1 MSSAL
6 QGSIIIPVLNEAA
19 AITEQ
24 LQCLREQLGARW
36 ELIVVDGGSSDATVM
51 RATPCCDHLVQSP
64 AGRSRQM
71 NAGAAVAAGQIL
83 VFLHADTRLPADF
96 EQQMQTFLNAEK
108 GWGRFDV
115 LLDDEHPM
123 LRIIGGMMNLRSRL
137 SGIATGDQTFFVR
150 RDFFNELQGFREI
163 PLMEDVDFSRRACRL
178 QRPFCSRSRVI
189 TSARK
194 WQSNGIFRTMAL
206 MWWIRLAYFVGVSPA
221 TLHRWYYPSR

>member
-1 MSSAL
+1 MSPVV

-19 AITEQ
+19 TITEQ
-24 LQCLREQLGARW
+24 LRRLREQLGARW

-51 RATPCCDHLVQSP
+51 QATPYCDRLVQSP

-71 NAGAAVAAGQIL
+71 NTGAAVAAGPIL

-96 EQQMQTFLNAEK
+96 EQQMQAFLTEEK

-115 LLDDEHPM
+115 LLDDEHPL

-137 SGIATGDQTFFVR
+137 TGIATGDQTFFVR

-163 PLMEDVDFSRRACRL
+163 PLMEDVEFSGRACRL

-194 WQSNGIFRTMAL
+194 WQRNGIFRTMAL

-221 TLHRWYYPSR
+221 TLHRWYYPSK

>member
-6 QGSIIIPVLNEAA
+6 QGSIIIPVLNEASTIA
-19 AITEQ
+19 EQ
-24 LQCLREQLGARW
+24 LRRLREQLGTRW
-36 ELIVVDGGSSDATVM
+36 ELIVVDGGSSDATAA
-51 RATPCCDHLVQSP
+51 RASPHCDHLVQSL

-96 EQQMQTFLNAEK
+96 ERQMQAFLTAEK

-115 LLDDEHPM
+115 QLDDEHPM

-137 SGIATGDQTFFVR
+137 TGIATGDQTFFVR
-150 RDFFNELQGFREI
+150 REFFSELQGFREI
-163 PLMEDVDFSRRACRL
+163 PLMEDVDFSRRACRR

-194 WQSNGIFRTMAL
+194 WQRNGIFRTMAL
-206 MWWIRLAYFVGVSPA
+206 MWWIRLAYFVGISPA
-221 TLHRWYYPSR
+221 TLHRWYYPPK